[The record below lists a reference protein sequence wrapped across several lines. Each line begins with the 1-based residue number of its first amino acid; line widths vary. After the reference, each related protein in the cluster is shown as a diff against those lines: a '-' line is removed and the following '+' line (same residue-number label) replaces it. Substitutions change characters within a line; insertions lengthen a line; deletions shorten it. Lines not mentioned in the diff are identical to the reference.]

1 MANPYRELLTTPG
14 VMGLVIASSIAR
26 LPQAMIGIGIITML
40 VQQTGLY
47 WLAGSVAGT
56 FTLANALIGPQ
67 VSKLVDQ
74 RGQSRVLPLVTTFSI
89 GMLLALIV
97 AVSMR
102 APTPLLFILAA
113 LAGTMPSMPAM
124 IRARWTQ
131 LFRGKPQLHTAFS
144 LDTVLTELA
153 FIIGPPLAIGLS
165 VSFFAEAG
173 PLVAVLLLVIGVS
186 AFLLQKQT
194 EPKVIVGVRKSTGST
209 LLIPGVRTI
218 VLALLAMGVIGG
230 SIDVAV
236 VAFANAQD
244 WPASASFILAAYAL
258 GSMIAGLT
266 FGALRVS
273 LSIEKQFFVG
283 VLITAVTAVLPIFSP
298 DVYILSGMLFVAGM
312 SFAPTMVVVMNL
324 GTIIV
329 PPSRITEG
337 LTWMTTGISIG
348 VALGGVLAGL
358 IIDAYGA
365 RAGFGVAIG
374 AGLVMV
380 VIVLLGLRT
389 LRATSAVCAEP
400 SFQ

>member
-1 MANPYRELLTTPG
+1 
-14 VMGLVIASSIAR
+14 
-26 LPQAMIGIGIITML
+26 
-40 VQQTGLY
+40 
-47 WLAGSVAGT
+47 
-56 FTLANALIGPQ
+56 
-67 VSKLVDQ
+67 
-74 RGQSRVLPLVTTFSI
+74 
-89 GMLLALIV
+89 
-97 AVSMR
+97 
-102 APTPLLFILAA
+102 
-113 LAGTMPSMPAM
+113 
-124 IRARWTQ
+124 
-131 LFRGKPQLHTAFS
+131 
-144 LDTVLTELA
+144 
-153 FIIGPPLAIGLS
+153 
-165 VSFFAEAG
+165 
-173 PLVAVLLLVIGVS
+173 
-186 AFLLQKQT
+186 
-194 EPKVIVGVRKSTGST
+194 
-209 LLIPGVRTI
+209 
-218 VLALLAMGVIGG
+218 MGVIGG

>member
-194 EPKVIVGVRKSTGST
+194 EPKVVVGVRKSTGST

-283 VLITAVTAVLPIFSP
+283 VLITAVTAVLPISSP

-358 IIDAYGA
+358 VIDAYGA

>member
-1 MANPYRELLTTPG
+1 MANPYRELLITPG

-102 APTPLLFILAA
+102 APTPLLFIIAA

-124 IRARWTQ
+124 VRARWTQ

-144 LDTVLTELA
+144 LDPVLTELA

-194 EPKVIVGVRKSTGST
+194 EPKVVVGVRKSTGST

-358 IIDAYGA
+358 VIDAYGA

>member
-56 FTLANALIGPQ
+56 FTLANALIGPH

-74 RGQSRVLPLVTTFSI
+74 RGQRRVLPFVTAFSI
-89 GMLLALIV
+89 GMLLALII
-97 AVSMR
+97 AVYMK
-102 APTPLLFILAA
+102 APAPLLFILAA

-173 PLVAVLLLVIGVS
+173 PLVAVLLLVVGVT
-186 AFLLQKQT
+186 AFLMQRQT
-194 EPKVIVGVRKSTGST
+194 EPKVVVGIKRSTSST

-230 SIDVAV
+230 SVDVAV
-236 VAFANAQD
+236 VAFANAQG

-266 FGALRVS
+266 FGALRIS

-283 VLITAVTAVLPIFSP
+283 VLITAVTAVLPMLSP

-358 IIDAYGA
+358 VIDVYGA
-365 RAGFGVAIG
+365 QAGFGVAIV
-374 AGLVMV
+374 AGLAMV
-380 VIVLLGLRT
+380 VIVLLGLPT
-389 LRATSAVCAEP
+389 LRATSAVCAELNV
-400 SFQ
+400 Q

>member
-89 GMLLALIV
+89 CMLLALIV

-358 IIDAYGA
+358 VIDAYGA

-389 LRATSAVCAEP
+389 LRSTSAVCAEP

>member
-14 VMGLVIASSIAR
+14 VIGLVISSSVAR

-40 VQQTGLY
+40 VQQTGVY

-56 FTLANALIGPQ
+56 FTLANALIAPQ

-74 RGQSRVLPLVTTFSI
+74 WGQSRVLPSVTAFSI
-89 GMLLALIV
+89 SMLLALIISV
-97 AVSMR
+97 YLS
-102 APTPLLFILAA
+102 APTVLLFILAA
-113 LAGTMPSMPAM
+113 LAGTMPSMSAM

-131 LFRGKPQLHTAFS
+131 LFRDKPQLRTAFS

-173 PLVAVLLLVIGVS
+173 PLVAVLLLVVGVT
-186 AFLLQKQT
+186 AFLMQRQT
-194 EPKVIVGVRKSTGST
+194 EPKVVVGIRRSTSST

-283 VLITAVTAVLPIFSP
+283 VLVTAVTAVLPIFSP
-298 DVYILSGMLFVAGM
+298 DVYILSGMLFVAGV
-312 SFAPTMVVVMNL
+312 SFAPTMVVVMSL

-348 VALGGVLAGL
+348 VALGGVISGL
-358 IIDAYGA
+358 VIDVYGA
-365 RAGFGVAIG
+365 RAGFGVAIA
-374 AGLVMV
+374 AGIVMT
-380 VIVLLGLRT
+380 VIVLIGFCT
-389 LRATSAVCAEP
+389 LRAASVTYAETTLR
-400 SFQ
+400 

>member
-358 IIDAYGA
+358 VIDAYGA

>member
-1 MANPYRELLTTPG
+1 
-14 VMGLVIASSIAR
+14 
-26 LPQAMIGIGIITML
+26 
-40 VQQTGLY
+40 
-47 WLAGSVAGT
+47 
-56 FTLANALIGPQ
+56 
-67 VSKLVDQ
+67 
-74 RGQSRVLPLVTTFSI
+74 
-89 GMLLALIV
+89 
-97 AVSMR
+97 
-102 APTPLLFILAA
+102 
-113 LAGTMPSMPAM
+113 
-124 IRARWTQ
+124 
-131 LFRGKPQLHTAFS
+131 
-144 LDTVLTELA
+144 
-153 FIIGPPLAIGLS
+153 
-165 VSFFAEAG
+165 
-173 PLVAVLLLVIGVS
+173 
-186 AFLLQKQT
+186 
-194 EPKVIVGVRKSTGST
+194 
-209 LLIPGVRTI
+209 
-218 VLALLAMGVIGG
+218 
-230 SIDVAV
+230 
-236 VAFANAQD
+236 
-244 WPASASFILAAYAL
+244 
-258 GSMIAGLT
+258 MIAGLT

-358 IIDAYGA
+358 VIDAYGA

>member
-194 EPKVIVGVRKSTGST
+194 EPKVVVGVRKSTGST

-358 IIDAYGA
+358 VIDAYGA

-374 AGLVMV
+374 AGLVML

>member
-14 VMGLVIASSIAR
+14 AMGLVIASSIVR

-47 WLAGSVAGT
+47 WLAGSIAGT
-56 FTLANALIGPQ
+56 FALTNALIGPQ

-74 RGQSRVLPLVTTFSI
+74 RGQSRVLPFMTAFSI
-89 GMLLALIV
+89 GMLLALII
-97 AVSMR
+97 AVYMS
-102 APTPLLFILAA
+102 APTLLLFILAA
-113 LAGTMPSMPAM
+113 LVGTMPSMPAM

-153 FIIGPPLAIGLS
+153 FIIGPPLTIGLS
-165 VSFFAEAG
+165 TSFFAEAG
-173 PLVAVLLLVIGVS
+173 PLVAVLLLIIGVTV
-186 AFLLQKQT
+186 FLLQRET
-194 EPKVIVGVRKSTGST
+194 EPKVVVGIRRNASST

-236 VAFANAQD
+236 VAFANAQG
-244 WPASASFILAAYAL
+244 WLASASFILAAYAL

-266 FGALRVS
+266 FGALRIS
-273 LSIEKQFFVG
+273 LPIEKQFFIG
-283 VLITAVTAVLPIFSP
+283 VLVTSVTAVLPIFSP
-298 DVYILSGMLFVAGM
+298 DVYILSGMLFMAGV
-312 SFAPTMVVVMNL
+312 SFAPTMIIVMNL

-348 VALGGVLAGL
+348 VALGSVLAGMV
-358 IIDAYGA
+358 IDIYGA
-365 RAGFGVAIG
+365 RAGFGVTIV

-389 LRATSAVCAEP
+389 LRATSVACAEP
-400 SFQ
+400 TFQ

>member
-1 MANPYRELLTTPG
+1 MANHYRELLTTPG
-14 VMGLVIASSIAR
+14 ATGLALASSIAR

-40 VQQTGLY
+40 VQKTGVY
-47 WLAGSVAGT
+47 WLAGAVAGT
-56 FTLANALIGPQ
+56 FTLANALIGPHI
-67 VSKLVDQ
+67 SKLVDQ
-74 RGQSRVLPLVTTFSI
+74 RGQSRVLPVVTAFSI
-89 GMLLALIV
+89 VMLLALII
-97 AVSMR
+97 AVYLE
-102 APTPLLFILAA
+102 APAAWLFVLAA
-113 LAGTMPSMPAM
+113 LAGTMPSMPSM

-153 FIIGPPLAIGLS
+153 YIVGPPLAIGLS

-173 PLVAVLLLVIGVS
+173 PLVAVALLAVGVT
-186 AFLLQKQT
+186 AFLLQRQT
-194 EPKVIVGVRKSTGST
+194 EPKVHVGNKTGTSST

-218 VLALLAMGVIGG
+218 VFALLAMGVIGG

-236 VAFANAQD
+236 VAFASAEG
-244 WPASASFILAAYAL
+244 WPASASFILAAYAF
-258 GSMIAGLT
+258 GSMVAGLT

-273 LSIEKQFFVG
+273 LPIEKQFFIGILV
-283 VLITAVTAVLPIFSP
+283 TAVTAVLPIFSP
-298 DVYILSGMLFVAGM
+298 DIYILSGLLFIAGM

-324 GTIIV
+324 GTIIL

-348 VALGGVLAGL
+348 VALGGMLAGL

-365 RAGFGVAIG
+365 RAGFAVGIF

-380 VIVLLGLRT
+380 IVVLFGLRA
-389 LRATSAVCAEP
+389 LGVASNTSVY
-400 SFQ
+400 QV

>member
-1 MANPYRELLTTPG
+1 MSNPYRELFTTPG

-47 WLAGSVAGT
+47 WLAGAVAGT

-74 RGQSRVLPLVTTFSI
+74 RGQRRVLPLVTAFSI
-89 GMLLALIV
+89 GMLLALII
-97 AVSMR
+97 AVYMS
-102 APTPLLFILAA
+102 APATLLFILAA

-131 LFRGKPQLHTAFS
+131 LFRGKPELHTAFS

-165 VSFFAEAG
+165 GSFFAEAG
-173 PLVAVLLLVIGVS
+173 PLVAVLLLVVGVT
-186 AFLLQKQT
+186 AFLMQRQT
-194 EPKVIVGVRKSTGST
+194 EPKVIVGIRRSARST

-236 VAFANAQD
+236 VAFANVQG

-266 FGALRVS
+266 FGALRIS
-273 LSIEKQFFVG
+273 LPIEKQFFIG
-283 VLITAVTAVLPIFSP
+283 VLITAVTAVLPILSP

-324 GTIIV
+324 GTTIV

-358 IIDAYGA
+358 VIDVYGA
-365 RAGFGVAIG
+365 QAGFGVAIV
-374 AGLVMV
+374 AGLSMV
-380 VIVLLGLRT
+380 VIVCLGLRT
-389 LRATSAVCAEP
+389 LRATSAVCTELN
-400 SFQ
+400 FQ

>member
-230 SIDVAV
+230 SIDVAA

-358 IIDAYGA
+358 VIDAYGA